1 MPVVRWEADL
11 IRLEGAV
18 SQLAKSR
25 CVWRSCNTPAMD
37 ELQSSAHALRSLL
50 LLARAALCPDV
61 GGVAALRDQ
70 QR

>member
-1 MPVVRWEADL
+1 
-11 IRLEGAV
+11 
-18 SQLAKSR
+18 
-25 CVWRSCNTPAMD
+25 MD